1 MVIFI
6 TLIHQSAW
14 LILNKRQI
22 ADLIKRF
29 YRVNL
34 VTIRKLD
41 RLIIATFLL
50 TLEWSSLPKGV
61 SVTILSKTIKDV
73 TPTIR
78 PLRTDCHDTHEC
90 LNLL

>member
-1 MVIFI
+1 MEIFI

-22 ADLIKRF
+22 ADLLKRF

-50 TLEWSSLPKGV
+50 TLEWSSLP

-73 TPTIR
+73 TLTIR
-78 PLRTDCHDTHEC
+78 PLKLIVMTPT
-90 LNLL
+90 NV